1 MTQTMRRAS
10 GYRATSPA
18 PSLEANQK
26 YLCYAPRRMDLTH
39 KIVRRLLRDDDVE
52 FSRNKNF
59 DAYEDPM
66 VKRALRIYRHLRSV
80 EDDLLAAGGGDVT
93 LEAVEREDEQ
103 VVVRLS
109 YPAGNARRESF
120 VTEEEWELLL
130 ESERIADILTRLVD
144 VATENEAALIE
155 RWGAKIEDTSE

>member
-1 MTQTMRRAS
+1 
-10 GYRATSPA
+10 
-18 PSLEANQK
+18 
-26 YLCYAPRRMDLTH
+26 MDLTH
-39 KIVRRLLRDDDVE
+39 KIVRRLLRDDDVD

-80 EDDLLAAGGGDVT
+80 EEDLLAAEHGDVT
-93 LEAVEREDEQ
+93 LEAVEREDET

-120 VTEEEWELLL
+120 VTEQEWQLLL
-130 ESERIADILTRLVD
+130 ESEHVHEILERLIADVSAGE
-144 VATENEAALIE
+144 VELIQ
-155 RWGAKIEDTSE
+155 RWSGTADESMTKGG

>member
-1 MTQTMRRAS
+1 
-10 GYRATSPA
+10 
-18 PSLEANQK
+18 
-26 YLCYAPRRMDLTH
+26 MDLTH

-80 EDDLLAAGGGDVT
+80 EEDLLAAENGDVT

-109 YPAGNARRESF
+109 YPAGNARRASF
-120 VTEEEWELLL
+120 VTEEEWQLLL
-130 ESERIADILTRLVD
+130 ESDRINKILTRLLTAVSH
-144 VATENEAALIE
+144 EQAALIE
-155 RWGAKIEDTSE
+155 RWHSPSEEHLA